1 MPVGTN
7 PGIYIDIIAT
17 PFANDVSNDS
27 THSLFIGFSR
37 KGIDNKLQTIRS
49 ANDALQKLGYP
60 KKYMYGQQVFNAY
73 NHSIVS
79 GNTKFLR
86 ILPNVEDY
94 SNITDVD
101 LLNQVMPSPAT
112 FSNVNFMKFNS
123 SSTVLSELIVPV
135 NFVPSH
141 WKDGSDT
148 ITSSGLP
155 SMVQTIYKYE
165 AEDAQ
170 DNASTIGDEI
180 SISRSSSLAV
190 FYDDEPTDITV
201 AGSLSNNQDVEINY
215 SAFLE
220 AFNEY
225 YADTSAYSNEI
236 KNFIKNVDVT
246 TSLSNLVTNITGSVA
261 IATGHITVPAPGI
274 YALFHYNTTTKMY
287 DIAILDFATTS
298 VTAPSGWANG
308 ETVTYYKLA
317 AFNKLTTIAANDSF
331 NIPSYS
337 KYIVYACSGID
348 FNRSCYSVVPAKDS
362 GGNDCLKITN
372 LVDTPIVVAYQE
384 DETGVFDHKNYNI
397 REVILTLKTDEI
409 SSTISSSYQFVI
421 DKLTDTLGW
430 GVLPF
435 IDNMPLV
442 SGSYS
447 GSTVLPESITYNL
460 SADDRVTVELTNSS
474 PKTYVVR
481 LIQISGNDP
490 AAKISGKIL
499 MSVLAEG
506 RGGWYNNLAIE
517 LKPKGTATSNGKIVP
532 DAMQYVMSVK
542 SYVSALKTYVGVGTP
557 LEFSIDPAATDE
569 TGNSIFAEYIINNY
583 GSYIQAFTNKE
594 LIKELL
600 DAPAT
605 SNKFKSRYDQLFYM
619 MSKCLSSTIR
629 LNGGEDGC
637 LRNRTDCSINWKVG
651 NSILVLAANGVYDE
665 AIYDTDNV
673 RLDAVFDADFAV
685 PVKKALINLC
695 ELRQDCVAYLDAS
708 KNVSVDNLINWVDNS
723 FSTSSYYAALFAP
736 HIKVYDPFE
745 KDYIWMGPSYTLSYM
760 VPFND
765 FTNGFYQPLSGTTRG
780 VLKHDVKKFGINIPL
795 TELSSSQQATYLRAV
810 NVLGKKKGINLV
822 WGNYTCTTK
831 NTALQS
837 LHVARI
843 MTRLVWEF
851 RSLSDSIWDLAT
863 PANLN
868 SIRARAVSILNQY
881 MGTAIDS
888 FDVKLLYDDYDR
900 QRRTVRLQIAIKPYL
915 EIRRIYITFTV
926 S

>member
-1 MPVGTN
+1 
-7 PGIYIDIIAT
+7 
-17 PFANDVSNDS
+17 
-27 THSLFIGFSR
+27 
-37 KGIDNKLQTIRS
+37 
-49 ANDALQKLGYP
+49 
-60 KKYMYGQQVFNAY
+60 MYGQQIFNVY
-73 NHSIVS
+73 NHSLVS

-86 ILPNVEDY
+86 VLPNVEDY
-94 SNITDVD
+94 SNITDTD
-101 LLNQVMPSPAT
+101 LLNRIIPSPAT
-112 FSNVNFMKFNS
+112 FSNVNFMKFDS
-123 SSTVLSELIVPV
+123 DSTVLSELIVPV
-135 NFVPSH
+135 NFIPPH

-165 AEDAQ
+165 AEEAQ
-170 DNASTIGDEI
+170 DNATTIGDTI

-190 FYDDEPTDITV
+190 FYDDEPTDITI
-201 AGSLSNNQDVEINY
+201 AGSISNNQDVEINY

-225 YADTSAYSNEI
+225 YVDTSVYSNEI
-236 KNFIKNVDVT
+236 KNFIRNVNVHT
-246 TSLSNLVTNITGSVA
+246 TLSNLVSNITGTTTVS
-261 IATGHITVPAPGI
+261 GGSITVPNPGI
-274 YALFHYNTTTKMY
+274 YALFRYNITTKMY
-287 DIAILDFATTS
+287 DIAILNFTTTS
-298 VTAPSGWANG
+298 DSAPSDWNDGS
-308 ETVTYYKLA
+308 VIHYYKLV
-317 AFNKLTTIAANDSF
+317 AFNRLTTIAPNASF
-331 NIPSYS
+331 DIPSYS

-348 FNRSCYSVVPAKDS
+348 FNRSCYSVVPVKDAS
-362 GGNDCLKITN
+362 GNDYLRITN
-372 LVDTPIVVAYQE
+372 LVDTSIVVVYQE
-384 DETGVFDHKNYNI
+384 DVPGSFDHKNYNI
-397 REVILTLKTDEI
+397 REVILTLRTDEI
-409 SSTISSSYQFVI
+409 STTVSSSYQFMI
-421 DKLTDTLGW
+421 DKLTDVLGW

-435 IDNMPLV
+435 IDNMPLI
-442 SGSYS
+442 SGSYI
-447 GSTVLPESITYNL
+447 GSTILPESVSYNI
-460 SADDRVTVELTNSS
+460 STDDKVTIQLTNNS
-474 PKTYVVR
+474 PKTFVVR

-490 AAKISGKIL
+490 DAKISGKIL
-499 MSVLAEG
+499 MSILAEG

-517 LKPKGTATSNGKIVP
+517 LKPKGTTTSSGKIVP
-532 DAMQYVMSVK
+532 DAMQYVMTVK
-542 SYVSALKTYVGVGTP
+542 SYVSTLKTYVGVGTP
-557 LEFSIDPAATDE
+557 LEFSIDPEATDE

-583 GSYIQAFTNKE
+583 GTYIQAFTNKE
-594 LIKELL
+594 LIRELL
-600 DAPAT
+600 DTPAT
-605 SNKFKSRYDQLFYM
+605 SNKFKSRYDQLFFM
-619 MSKCLSSTIR
+619 MSKCLSNTVR

-637 LRNRTDCSINWKVG
+637 LRNRDDCSINWRVA
-651 NSILVLAANGVYDE
+651 NSILVLAANGIYDE

-685 PVKKALINLC
+685 PVKKALVNLC

-736 HIKVYDPFE
+736 HIKVYDSFE
-745 KDYIWMGPSYTLSYM
+745 KDYVWMAPSYALSYM

-765 FTNGFYQPLSGTTRG
+765 FTNGFYQPLSGSTRG

-810 NVLGKKKGINLV
+810 NILGKKKGVNLI

-843 MTRLVWEF
+843 ITRLVWEF

-881 MGTAIDS
+881 IGTAIDS

-900 QRRTVRLQIAIKPYL
+900 QRRTIRLQIAIKPYL
-915 EIRRIYITFTV
+915 EVRRIYITFTV